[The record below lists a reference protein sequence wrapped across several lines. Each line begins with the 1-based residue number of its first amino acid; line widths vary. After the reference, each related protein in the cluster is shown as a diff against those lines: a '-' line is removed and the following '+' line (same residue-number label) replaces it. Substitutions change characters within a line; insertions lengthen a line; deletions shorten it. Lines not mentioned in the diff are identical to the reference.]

1 MVHQEYQFDERRMK
15 DASKVQLWM
24 IHRSA
29 MTPPQTVT
37 GQLLSIEEPRRAI
50 RAPAEAAVDRS
61 MPLLRLGFRPFYLLA
76 GLAAAVLPAL
86 WLATLA
92 GVLAIHPALP
102 ASLWHG
108 HEMIFGVV
116 IAAIVGF
123 LFTAGRLWTGQP
135 TPTGA
140 LLGAFALLWL
150 AARIAALTGP
160 YALFAWLDGG
170 FLPLAAAVFFAIVL
184 RSKNWRNLP
193 MALLLTLLAAANLVF
208 HAAQAGV
215 LPVQSF
221 MPGQALQ
228 AAVLLI
234 VAVMSVVA
242 GRVIPAFIGNAVP
255 GSRPRINARVEHAVL
270 PGTALIL
277 VLWLGAPGAGWTAAA
292 LFIVAALHLLRLA
305 LWRPWDA
312 WGRPIL
318 WVLPLAYAWI
328 PAGLALLGGASL
340 GLWPASIGIHALAA
354 GAMGALIVGMMSRTA
369 RGHTGRRLQP
379 GRREVWAYRFVLAGA
394 LVRVVAP
401 LVGEASLPVLALAA
415 ALWSGA
421 FALILWTLAPWLVA
435 PRLDGKPG

>member
-1 MVHQEYQFDERRMK
+1 
-15 DASKVQLWM
+15 L
-24 IHRSA
+24 IHRNA
-29 MTPPQTVT
+29 MTQPQIVT
-37 GQLLSIEEPRRAI
+37 SQLLLIEEPRRAI
-50 RAPAEAAVDRS
+50 PSLAESAVDQT

-92 GVLAIHPALP
+92 SVLPIHPALP

-123 LFTAGRLWTGQP
+123 LFTAGRLWTGQT

-140 LLGAFALLWL
+140 LLGAFALLWI
-150 AARIAALTGP
+150 AARIAAFTGP
-160 YALFAWLDGG
+160 YALFALLDGG
-170 FLPLAAAVFFAIVL
+170 FLPAVAAVFFAIVL

-215 LPVQSF
+215 LPVLSVLAF
-221 MPGQALQ
+221 TPGQALQ

-255 GSRPRINARVEHAVL
+255 GSRPRINAHVERAVL
-270 PGTALIL
+270 PGSALIL
-277 VLWLGAPGAGWTAAA
+277 LLWLGAPSSHWTAAV

-340 GLWPASIGIHALAA
+340 GLWPASIGMHALAA

-379 GRREVWAYRFVLAGA
+379 GGREVWAYRLVLAGA

-401 LVGEASLPVLALAA
+401 LVGEASLPVLAAAA

-421 FALILWTLAPWLVA
+421 FVLIVWTLAPWLVA
-435 PRLDGKPG
+435 PRLDGKAG

>member
-1 MVHQEYQFDERRMK
+1 M
-15 DASKVQLWM
+15 AQLP
-24 IHRSA
+24 I
-29 MTPPQTVT
+29 PT
-37 GQLLSIEEPRRAI
+37 GRLLLIEEPMRATP
-50 RAPAEAAVDRS
+50 APAEVAVDRTV
-61 MPLLRLGFRPFYLLA
+61 PLLRLGFRPFYLLA

-92 GVLAIHPALP
+92 GVLPIHPALP

-140 LLGAFALLWL
+140 LLGAFALLWV

-160 YALFAWLDGG
+160 YALFAVLDGA
-170 FLPLAAAVFFAIVL
+170 FLPWAAAVFFGIVW

-193 MALLLTLLAAANLVF
+193 MALLLTLLAIANLVF

-215 LPVQSF
+215 LPVTTLA
-221 MPGQALQ
+221 PGQVLQ

-255 GSRPRINARVEHAVL
+255 RSRPRINAHAERAVL
-270 PGTALIL
+270 PGSALIL
-277 VLWLGAPGAGWTAAA
+277 LLWLVAPSSRWTAAA
-292 LFIVAALHLLRLA
+292 LLVVAALHLLRLA

-312 WGRPIL
+312 RGKPIL

-340 GLWPASIGIHALAA
+340 GFWPASIGIHALAA

-379 GRREVWAYRFVLAGA
+379 GWREVWAYRLVLAGA

-401 LVGEASLPVLALAA
+401 LVGEASLPVLAVAA
-415 ALWSGA
+415 VLWSGA
-421 FALILWTLAPWLVA
+421 FVLILCTLAPWLVA

>member
-1 MVHQEYQFDERRMK
+1 
-15 DASKVQLWM
+15 
-24 IHRSA
+24 
-29 MTPPQTVT
+29 MTQPQTVRE
-37 GQLLSIEEPRRAI
+37 QLLLIEEPKRAT
-50 RAPAEAAVDRS
+50 RALAESAVDQS

-86 WLATLA
+86 WLAILA
-92 GVLAIHPALP
+92 GLLPIQPALP

-116 IAAIVGF
+116 VAAIVGF

-140 LLGAFALLWL
+140 WLGAFALLWL

-160 YALFAWLDGG
+160 YAWFVLLDGS
-170 FLPLAAAVFFAIVL
+170 FLPLVAAVFFRIVW

-193 MALLLTLLAAANLVF
+193 MAMLLSLLAAANLMF
-208 HAAQAGV
+208 HAALAGVPPV
-215 LPVQSF
+215 LPVLALA
-221 MPGQALQ
+221 PGQALQ

-234 VAVMSVVA
+234 VGVMSVVG

-255 GSRPRINARVEHAVL
+255 GSQPRINTQLERAVL
-270 PGTALIL
+270 PGMALIL
-277 VLWLGAPGAGWTAAA
+277 LLWLGAPGSRWTAAA
-292 LFIVAALHLLRLA
+292 LFIVAAMHLLRLA

-312 WGRPIL
+312 RRRPIL
-318 WVLPLAYAWI
+318 WVLPAAYAWI
-328 PAGLALLGGASL
+328 PTGLALLGGASL

-369 RGHTGRRLQP
+369 RGHTGRGLQP
-379 GRREVWAYRFVLAGA
+379 GQREVWAYRLVLAGA

-401 LVGEASLPVLALAA
+401 LMGQASLTVLAVAA
-415 ALWSGA
+415 VLWSGA
-421 FALILWTLAPWLVA
+421 FVLVLWTLAPWLLA
-435 PRLDGKPG
+435 PRLDGKAG